1 MPESGRPTVLMTA
14 DTIGGVWTYA
24 LELSHGLAH
33 HGFRV
38 VLATMGEPPSP
49 SQRAELQGIQGLEL
63 CESTYRLEWMPEPWS
78 DVDAAAPWLLGL
90 EQRFKP
96 SVIHL
101 NGYAHGALPWR
112 APVLMVGH
120 SCVLS
125 WWQGVKGEVAPEAW
139 GGYQYRV
146 RAGLQNARMI
156 VAPTHAMLQA
166 LHEHYGP
173 LPTSRVINNARG
185 AFEMKP
191 GCDREAF
198 VFAAGRLGDEAKNIA
213 ALGNAAIGL
222 SWPVYVAG
230 ALSDASGSL
239 PLPANVHACGRLSP
253 AEVRYWMAR
262 ASIYCLPARY
272 EPFGLSV
279 LEAALAGCAL
289 VLGDIATLRELWG
302 GCALFVPT
310 DDPVAI
316 RTAIQRLIDQPQ
328 ERQELAKLGLE
339 RATTFS
345 HARFVR
351 EYLCAYSE
359 LIDHQDLRS
368 IAA

>member
-1 MPESGRPTVLMTA
+1 MPDSARPTLLMTA

-24 LELSHGLAH
+24 LELSHALAQ
-33 HGFRV
+33 HGWRV
-38 VLATMGEPPSP
+38 VLATMGEPLSP
-49 SQRAELQGIQGLEL
+49 GQRADLQGIAGLEL

-90 EQRFKP
+90 EQRFRP

-101 NGYAHGALPWR
+101 NGYTHGALPWR

-125 WWQGVKGEVAPEAW
+125 WWQAVKGENAPEAW
-139 GGYQYRV
+139 GDYHFRV

-173 LPTSRVINNARG
+173 LPTSRVIYNGRS
-185 AFEMKP
+185 AFEMNP
-191 GCDREAF
+191 GGDPEGF

-213 ALGNAAIGL
+213 ALGKAAKGL

-230 ALSDASGSL
+230 AASDASGSCA
-239 PLPANVHACGRLSP
+239 LPANVHVCGKLTP
-253 AEVRYWMAR
+253 AEVHAWMAR

-272 EPFGLSV
+272 EPFGLSI
-279 LEAALAGCAL
+279 LEAALDGCAL
-289 VLGDIATLRELWG
+289 VLGDIASLRELWED
-302 GCALFVPT
+302 CALFVPP

-316 RTAIQRLIDQPQ
+316 RTAIQHLIDHPQ
-328 ERQELAKLGLE
+328 ERQELAKLGRE

-345 HARFVR
+345 HERFVR
-351 EYLCAYSE
+351 EYLSAYSE
-359 LIDHQDLRS
+359 LIDQQRPRS